1 MNSLRNLLVMAL
13 LCLAT
18 LPSMAVEPV
27 PMGSALRKELFDSIR
42 PKAEE
47 LAEKPVKFAGTM
59 RRDGIWVYFIGQLV
73 DSKGVEVPIGAAES
87 AEALALWKKVGDE
100 WQVLEFRAGFTDALF
115 LEFPEKYGA
124 PKALFGE

>member
-1 MNSLRNLLVMAL
+1 MAL
-13 LCLAT
+13 VCVVAG
-18 LPSMAVEPV
+18 PSLAVESV

-47 LAEKPVKFAGTM
+47 LAKKPVKFAGTM
-59 RRDGIWVYFIGQLV
+59 RREGIWVYFIGQIV
-73 DSKGVEVPIGAAES
+73 DSKGVEVPIGPAES
-87 AEALALWKKVGDE
+87 AEALALWKKVGDD
-100 WQVLEFRAGFTDALF
+100 WRVLEFRAGFTDALF

>member
-1 MNSLRNLLVMAL
+1 
-13 LCLAT
+13 
-18 LPSMAVEPV
+18 
-27 PMGSALRKELFDSIR
+27 MGSALRKELFDSIR

-59 RRDGIWVYFIGQLV
+59 RREGIWVYFIGLIV
-73 DSKGVEVPIGAAES
+73 DAKGVEVPIGPAEG

-100 WQVLEFRAGFTDALF
+100 WKVLEFRAGFMDALF